1 MAPLISGHG
10 NQGGYEMNSVPK
22 GFASPKGDFTY
33 YFPFQGVAAV
43 RLDQARPGECTNTIS
58 TFSYTRSVHTIYIEC
73 RKRRDRGQALL
84 WSPFWA
90 ARFICSSKIGLSLKR
105 QSLSD

>member
-58 TFSYTRSVHTIYIEC
+58 TFSYTRSVPPIYIEC

-84 WSPFWA
+84 WSPFLG
-90 ARFICSSKIGLSLKR
+90 CKIHLLFQNRVKP
-105 QSLSD
+105 